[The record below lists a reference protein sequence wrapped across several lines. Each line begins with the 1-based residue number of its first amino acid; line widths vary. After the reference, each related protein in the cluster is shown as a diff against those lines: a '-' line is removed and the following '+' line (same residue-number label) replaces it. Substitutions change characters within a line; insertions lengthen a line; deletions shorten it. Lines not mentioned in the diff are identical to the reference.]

1 MKTTGIP
8 PRSDSGSV
16 LLVTIVSVAIMG
28 VMLASHLA
36 LASHQRRAVSRSQVW
51 NECVPVAEAGIEE
64 GLMNL
69 NVNGVAGLMNN
80 GNGWYQYTFTN
91 GTFPGAVRILGPGAE
106 RVYWVRVEGG
116 SSPTV
121 VSDGFVRMPNSGQYL
136 RRTIRATTTAQS
148 PFPVGILTRGQI
160 TMNGNNVE
168 VDSYD
173 SNDPLHSTSNG
184 QYTASLRKTNGNV
197 ATILGIVNAFNVGN
211 NDIYGWAATGP
222 GGTVKVG
229 PNGFVKKGIRND
241 ANFDIPD
248 ATVPFNSGFPPLSG
262 AYGGTTYKYY
272 VGDGDYTITGNF
284 APTGGTT
291 AGVKDAM
298 VINGNA
304 RLYIDGSLNLSSGQ
318 IVIGTNASVQIYVK
332 TGTLNLGGNGVFNP
346 NGRAPQVTVFGL
358 PGVTGVSFGGNAQ
371 FVGGLYAPNA
381 ALQFNGGGNN
391 KLDFM
396 GALTVK
402 SITLNGHFSV
412 HYDEAFQ
419 NFTTQSTFKVAS
431 WQEL

>member
-1 MKTTGIP
+1 MKTIHQR
-8 PRSDSGSV
+8 RSRESGSV
-16 LLVTIVSVAIMG
+16 LLVTIVSVGIMG

-69 NVNGVAGLMNN
+69 NVNGVSGLLNN
-80 GNGWYQYTFTN
+80 TGWYSYTYTN
-91 GTFPGAVRILGPGAE
+91 GTFPGAVRILGQGAE

-116 SSPTV
+116 ANPTV
-121 VSDGFVRMPNSGQYL
+121 VSDGFVRMPNTGQYL
-136 RRTIRATTTAQS
+136 RRTIRATTTSQS
-148 PFPVGILTRGQI
+148 PFPVGILAKGQI

-173 SNDPLHSTSNG
+173 SNNPLYSTNG
-184 QYTASLRKTNGNV
+184 QYAVGRRKTNGNV
-197 ATILGIVNAFNVGN
+197 ATLLGIVNAFNVGN

-222 GGTVKVG
+222 GGTVNIG

-248 ATVPFNSGFPPLSG
+248 ATAPFTTGFPPLAG

-272 VGDGDYTITGNF
+272 VGDGDYMINGNY

-291 AGVKDAM
+291 AGIKDAM

-332 TGTLNLGGNGVFNP
+332 TGTLNLAGNGIFNP
-346 NGRAPQVTVFGL
+346 AGRATQVTVFGL

-371 FVGGLYAPNA
+371 FTGGLYAPNA

-396 GALTVK
+396 GAMTVK

-412 HYDEAFQ
+412 HYDEAFES
-419 NFTTQSTFKVAS
+419 FTTQSTFKVAS

>member
-1 MKTTGIP
+1 MKTTF
-8 PRSDSGSV
+8 PRRNAESGSV
-16 LLVTIVSVAIMG
+16 LLVTVVSVAIMG

-51 NECVPVAEAGIEE
+51 NECIPVAEAGIEE

-69 NVNGVAGLMNN
+69 NVNGPSGLMAN
-80 GNGWYQYTFTN
+80 GNGWHNYAYTN
-91 GTFPGAVRILGPGAE
+91 GNFPGAIRILGPGAD

-116 SSPTV
+116 ANPSV

-136 RRTIRATTTAQS
+136 RRTIRASTTSQS
-148 PFPVGILTRGQI
+148 PFPVGILSRGQI
-160 TMNGNNVE
+160 TMNGNNIE

-173 SNDPLHSTSNG
+173 SNDPAHSTNG
-184 QYTASLRKTNGNV
+184 QYSANLRKTNGNV
-197 ATILGIVNAFNVGN
+197 ATILGIANAFNVGN

-222 GGTVKVG
+222 GGTVNLG

-241 ANFDIPD
+241 ANFDVPD
-248 ATVPFNSGFPPLSG
+248 AKAPFTTGFAPLTG
-262 AYGGTTYKYY
+262 TYGGTSYKHY
-272 VGDGDYTITGNF
+272 VGDGDYMINGNF
-284 APTGGTT
+284 APTGSTT

-304 RLYIDGSLNLSSGQ
+304 RLYVDGSLDLSSGQ

-332 TGTLNLGGNGVFNP
+332 TGTLKLAGNSIFNP
-346 NGRAPQVTVFGL
+346 NGKAPQVTIFGL
-358 PGVTGVSFGGNAQ
+358 PDVTGVTFSGNAQ
-371 FVGGLYAPNA
+371 FTGGLYAPNA

-396 GALTVK
+396 GAMTVK

-412 HYDEAFQ
+412 HYDEAFLA
-419 NFTTQSTFKVAS
+419 FGSQSTYKVSS